1 MSYNTEELLKLPVIE
16 RYDIAVAL
24 WESIEDEDLPITEEE
39 KILAEIRLQEHL
51 NNPKDILK
59 WEDAR
64 EQIKKEYGV

>member
-64 EQIKKEYGV
+64 EQIKKEYGI

>member
-39 KILAEIRLQEHL
+39 KVLAEIRLQEHL

-64 EQIKKEYGV
+64 AQIKKEYGI

>member
-39 KILAEIRLQEHL
+39 KILAEIRLLEHL

-64 EQIKKEYGV
+64 EQIKKEYGI

>member
-24 WESIEDEDLPITEEE
+24 WESIEDEDLPITDEE
-39 KILAEIRLQEHL
+39 KVFAGMRLQEYL
-51 NNPKDILK
+51 NNPKDVLK

-64 EQIKKEYGV
+64 IQIKKEYGI

>member
-24 WESIEDEDLPITEEE
+24 WESIEDEDLPITNEE
-39 KILAEIRLQEHL
+39 KVLAEMRLQEHL

-64 EQIKKEYGV
+64 AQIKKEYGV

>member
-51 NNPKDILK
+51 NNPKDIMK

-64 EQIKKEYGV
+64 EQIKKEYGI

>member
-16 RYDIAVAL
+16 RYDIAIAL
-24 WESIEDEDLPITEEE
+24 WESIENEDLPVTEEE
-39 KILAEIRLQEHL
+39 EVLAEIRLQEHL

-64 EQIKKEYGV
+64 EQIKKEYGI